1 MFENPNAVLKTIKC
15 KVVNI
20 TSSTDGYTLLIVETN
35 PSEYIPIT
43 IPFNYEFN
51 LKSGDE
57 GILTYEEA
65 IAGITKWWHKTEERY
80 YTHNYTAYYYKH
92 FLHCINKVDTTDTL
106 LIE

>member
-1 MFENPNAVLKTIKC
+1 MFENPNAILKTIKC
-15 KVVNI
+15 KIVNI
-20 TSSTDGYTLLIVETN
+20 SETTDGYNILIVETN
-35 PSEYIPIT
+35 PLEYIPVT

-51 LKSGDE
+51 LRVNDE

-65 IAGITKWWHKTEERY
+65 VAGVTKWWHKTEEKY

-92 FLHCINKVDTTDTL
+92 FLHNIGETNITDIL